1 MKRTVIIV
9 TLSLVLA
16 ASGLLVAEIQ
26 TSHAQTNSD
35 VITLDDA
42 TPGIDVVVSA
52 PPGTS
57 GVIGL
62 EVAQASV
69 LVTDATGGTVFQTA
83 DPRVHAIELR
93 FLPDA
98 GSHTL
103 SIERLP
109 GMANAYVR
117 VVSQLDLTDLGPAQ
131 VVSTAGLNLQQE
143 VDLPLTAASPSSRAN
158 VTIPAETR
166 ATLLTSLPG
175 GATLT
180 QVVDSNGNPVATLYN
195 SLFDGLALT
204 LDSGTY
210 SVALLNNR
218 AGADTVASVKLMPA
232 NPGALSNLVLASAES
247 NVSGGTFDSQAAGA
261 PDCTIAINASSIN
274 LRSGPGTGYTVLE
287 YGFRG
292 QELPVGGSDTSGSWF
307 VVGTETGSAWM
318 SGTLGILHGTCA
330 NLPVYD
336 IPYREAQQA
345 QIIVQQ
351 PSGGGGAV
359 IAQPQVN
366 AFPLSFGEHEEH
378 EHEHEYEGED
388 DD

>member
-1 MKRTVIIV
+1 MKRTVIFAAIGF
-9 TLSLVLA
+9 LLVGG
-16 ASGLLVAEIQ
+16 GLLALPHTTTQ
-26 TSHAQTNSD
+26 AQSNSE

-52 PPGTS
+52 PAGTS

-62 EVAQASV
+62 EIAQASV
-69 LVTDATGGTVFQTA
+69 LVTDAAGGTVFETS
-83 DPRVHAIELR
+83 DPRVHAVELR

-98 GSHTL
+98 GTHTL

-143 VDLPLTAASPSSRAN
+143 VDLPLMAASPVNQAS
-158 VTIPAETR
+158 VTIPPETR
-166 ATLLTSLPG
+166 ATLVASVPG
-175 GATLT
+175 GAVLT
-180 QVVDSNGNPVATLYN
+180 QVVDSSGSPVATLYN

-210 SVALLNNR
+210 NVSLLNNR
-218 AGADTVASVKLMPA
+218 AGTDTVANVKLMPA
-232 NPGALSNLVLASAES
+232 TPGLLSDLVMVSNETTQGGALD
-247 NVSGGTFDSQAAGA
+247 GQAAA
-261 PDCTIAINASSIN
+261 TPNCTVAINASSIN

-292 QELPVGGSDTSGSWF
+292 QELPVGGTDTSGSWF
-307 VVGTETGSAWM
+307 VVGTEGGSAWM
-318 SGTLGILHGTCA
+318 SGTLGILHGTCSD
-330 NLPVYD
+330 LPVYD

-351 PSGGGGAV
+351 PSGGTV
-359 IAQPQVN
+359 AQPQTN
-366 AFPLSFGEHEEH
+366 AFPLAFGEHEEH
-378 EHEHEYEGED
+378 EHEYEGYD

>member
-1 MKRTVIIV
+1 MKRTVIFF
-9 TLSLVLA
+9 TLSIILFGG
-16 ASGLLVAEIQ
+16 GLLVVQ
-26 TSHAQTNSD
+26 TNTSHAQTNSEI
-35 VITLDDA
+35 ITLDNA

-52 PPGTS
+52 PAGAS

-62 EVAQASV
+62 ELAQASV
-69 LVTDATGGTVFQTA
+69 LVTDASGATVFETS
-83 DPRVHAIELR
+83 DPRVHAVELR

-98 GSHTL
+98 GTHTL
-103 SIERLP
+103 TIERLP

-117 VVSQLDLTDLGPAQ
+117 VVSQFDLTDLGPAQ
-131 VVSTAGLNLQQE
+131 LVSTSGLNLQQE
-143 VDLPLTAASPSSRAN
+143 VDLPLPATNPYNRASLTVP
-158 VTIPAETR
+158 PETR
-166 ATLLTSLPG
+166 ATLVASLPG

-180 QVVDSNGNPVATLYN
+180 QVIDSSGSPVATLYN

-210 SVALLNNR
+210 NVSLLNNR

-232 NPGALSNLVLASAES
+232 NPGLLSDLVLTSAES
-247 NVSGGTFDSQAAGA
+247 TTFGGADAQAAA
-261 PDCTIAINASSIN
+261 ALDCTINLNASSIN

-292 QELPVGGSDTSGSWF
+292 QELPVGDTDASGSWF
-307 VVGTETGSAWM
+307 VVGTEGGSAWM

-345 QIIVQQ
+345 QIIIQQ
-351 PSGGGGAV
+351 PPSGGSGS
-359 IAQPQVN
+359 IAAQQPPAN
-366 AFPLSFGEHEEH
+366 AFPLTFGEHEDH
-378 EHEHEYEGED
+378 EHEGYD
-388 DD
+388 D